1 MHFPRSD
8 CGADTYREF
17 YLLKS
22 WIWKRAAGHIPEVYD
37 DELCIGCLEARL
49 GRELTSADF
58 IDCPLN
64 NLDWRQLGWPMSDR
78 LRDRLTR
85 IKHKDSA

>member
-1 MHFPRSD
+1 MKRTKRTKRKWWTCRD
-8 CGADTYREF
+8 CGADTDRE
-17 YLLKS
+17 YYMLKS

-37 DELCIGCLEARL
+37 DELCIGCVESRL

-58 IDCPLN
+58 TKAPVNDLT
-64 NLDWRQLGWPMSDR
+64 RRMSDR

-85 IKHKDSA
+85 I